1 MNLEELL
8 GDLLERMDQ
17 RFYGKYRGYVHRVD
31 DPDNLG
37 RIQAFVPRLLGP
49 DAPTGWAMPSAPY
62 AGPDQGLFTV
72 PDIGA
77 GVWVEF
83 EEGDLSRPIWS
94 GMWWGSPQAED
105 VGTPESTARG
115 VARSAR
121 QSDVPGSGPPARL
134 PEVPRHGRPSTT
146 ANPKVRILKSAAG
159 HRIVLDDENDV
170 LEICDSRGNRIV
182 LGPEGMDVVNN
193 NETTLSKGNREVT
206 AGNSSETFTGAVT
219 RDVGLSLS
227 ESIGGDV
234 ARRYGA
240 SLVETVGPAFTRADG
255 TVGSTYTRTI
265 DGKGEQVTVAGP
277 VTRSVQGSVTES
289 VDGAYQLTAGSG
301 VGLSTGG
308 SVNVLSGG
316 PTTIAAASP
325 GLGINAFGIDAGL
338 GNVSI
343 NTRLGMLQLGGLL
356 AVSPVVVGDGLALHL
371 TMLAQIAKAFNPL
384 TVAAYGPAMD
394 VWAAMTPVM
403 DLSYFAFVKR
413 FPVG

>member
-1 MNLEELL
+1 VSMEELL

-17 RFYGKYRGYVHRVD
+17 RVYGKYRGYVHRVD

-77 GVWVEF
+77 GVWIEF

-94 GMWWGSPQAED
+94 GMWWGSPQAAD
-105 VGTPESTARG
+105 VGMPDSTARG
-115 VARSAR
+115 VARSAL
-121 QSDVPGSGPPARL
+121 QDDVPGSGAPARL

-146 ANPKVRILKSAAG
+146 ANPKVRILKSASG
-159 HRIVLDDENDV
+159 HRIVLDDDRNV

-182 LGPEGMDVVNN
+182 LGPDGVDVVAN
-193 NETTLSKGNREVT
+193 NERAVSKGNREVT
-206 AGNSSETFTGAVT
+206 VDGDTSETVGGSTT
-219 RDVGLSLS
+219 RDVGGSLT
-227 ESIGGDV
+227 ETIGGDV

-240 SLVETVGPAFTRADG
+240 SLVETVGTAYSR
-255 TVGSTYTRTI
+255 TV
-265 DGKGEQVTVAGP
+265 DAQGERVSIAGP
-277 VTRSVQGSVTES
+277 VTRTVNGGVTES
-289 VDGAYQLTAGSG
+289 VAGAYSLTTGSG
-301 VGLSTGG
+301 IGLSTGG
-308 SVNVLSGG
+308 GLNVVSGG
-316 PTTIAAASP
+316 ATTIAAASP
-325 GLGINAFGIDAGL
+325 GLGINAFAVDAGI
-338 GNVSI
+338 GNVSV
-343 NTRLGMLQLGGLL
+343 NTRLGLLQLGGLL
-356 AVSPVVVGDGLALHL
+356 AVSPLVLGDGLALHL

-394 VWAAMTPVM
+394 VWAALTPVM
-403 DLSYFAFVKR
+403 DLSYFGFVKR